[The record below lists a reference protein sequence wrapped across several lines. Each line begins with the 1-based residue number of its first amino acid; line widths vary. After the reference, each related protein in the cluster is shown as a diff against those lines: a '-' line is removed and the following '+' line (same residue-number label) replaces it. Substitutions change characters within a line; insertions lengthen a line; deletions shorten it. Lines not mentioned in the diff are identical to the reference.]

1 MPGMFL
7 LFSQQNGWPD
17 QEPTMHIETLPVTP
31 APATP
36 SPQKVLRGRL
46 RQLAW
51 ITAVT
56 LSVAFWVGLYFL
68 VF

>member
-1 MPGMFL
+1 
-7 LFSQQNGWPD
+7 
-17 QEPTMHIETLPVTP
+17 MHIETLPVTP

-36 SPQKVLRGRL
+36 SRQKVLRGRL

-51 ITAVT
+51 ISALT
-56 LSVAFWVGLYFL
+56 LSVAFWTGLYFL

>member
-1 MPGMFL
+1 M
-7 LFSQQNGWPD
+7 Q
-17 QEPTMHIETLPVTP
+17 IETLPVTP

-51 ITAVT
+51 IAAIT
-56 LSVAFWVGLYFL
+56 LSIAFWAGLYFL

>member
-1 MPGMFL
+1 
-7 LFSQQNGWPD
+7 
-17 QEPTMHIETLPVTP
+17 MHIETLPVTP

-36 SPQKVLRGRL
+36 APQKALRGRL

-51 ITAVT
+51 VTAVT
-56 LSVAFWVGLYFL
+56 LSVAFWTGLYFL

>member
-1 MPGMFL
+1 
-7 LFSQQNGWPD
+7 
-17 QEPTMHIETLPVTP
+17 MHIETLPVTP
-31 APATP
+31 APAAP

-51 ITAVT
+51 ISAVS
-56 LSVAFWVGLYFL
+56 LSATFWVGLYFL